1 MGRVRAGL
9 VGGFAFCFATVR
21 SAWPA
26 IVVRM
31 EQTSVFDRVTESGG
45 VRATLVAA
53 ARAARAIARA
63 GDDPAAR
70 AAADPNGA
78 MTHSWLFTGP
88 PGSGRSIASEAFA
101 QALLCTDP
109 DVVGC
114 GRCRGCATA
123 AADTHGDLMN
133 VTTEGAV
140 IQVKVVRTEV
150 IPWAHRRPTTAD
162 WRVVIIEDADRLND
176 ESANALL
183 KAVEEP
189 PERTVFLLCA
199 PTTDPADFSVTLR
212 SRCRHVYVPT
222 PTTEEVV
229 TALRM
234 NRPELTVEQAEWAGT
249 IANGHI
255 GRAMGLATDEGTR
268 EWRGRA
274 LDLVE
279 AVFDPANAYVR
290 TRELASKAE
299 AESKRRNAPREE
311 KELEQ
316 LTNALGLGA
325 KGKGAQAAT
334 RGSAGVIKEL
344 EENQKRR
351 RKRTEFDLVDIA
363 LMDMVGLL
371 RDALLVSSG
380 IPADGGGAG
389 AGGVEGSGA
398 GAGGAGSVPTPINP
412 DRRRTAAEL
421 ARRVSAEGLVASI
434 DAVMD
439 ARKAMARNVRS
450 AVALDGM
457 MGAMQVACRVGQR

>member
-1 MGRVRAGL
+1 MLCDG
-9 VGGFAFCFATVR
+9 R
-21 SAWPA
+21 SAAPA
-26 IVVRM
+26 IVVPM
-31 EQTSVFDRVTESGG
+31 EQASVFDRVTESGG

-70 AAADPNGA
+70 AAADPKGE

-88 PGSGRSIASEAFA
+88 PGSGRSTTAKVFA

-109 DVVGC
+109 EVVGC
-114 GRCRGCATA
+114 GRCRGCVTA
-123 AADTHGDLMN
+123 EAGTHAEIKIAETRGVSIGVDYTREEL
-133 VTTEGAV
+133 VRWAYAV
-140 IQVKVVRTEV
+140 
-150 IPWAHRRPTTAD
+150 PTTAD
-162 WRVVIIEDADRLND
+162 WRVVIIPKADRLTPQ
-176 ESANALL
+176 SANALL

-189 PERTVFLLCA
+189 PARTVFLMCA

-234 NRPELTVEQAEWAGT
+234 TRPELTVEQAEWAGT
-249 IANGHI
+249 VANGHI
-255 GRAMGLATDEGTR
+255 GRAMGLAADEGTR

-279 AVFDPANAYVR
+279 AVFDPATSYLR

-299 AESKRRNAPREE
+299 AESKRRNEPIEE
-311 KELEQ
+311 RELEK
-316 LTNALGLGA
+316 LSNALGLGA

-334 RGSAGVIKEL
+334 RGAAKEIKDL
-344 EENQKRR
+344 EADQKRR
-351 RKRTEFDLVDIA
+351 RRRDALDLVDIA
-363 LMDMVGLL
+363 LMDMIGLL

-380 IPADGGGAG
+380 IPADGGDAVAGGAG
-389 AGGVEGSGA
+389 AHGGGSGR
-398 GAGGAGSVPTPINP
+398 GGSVPTPINP

-421 ARRVSAEGLVASI
+421 ARRVPAEGLVASI

-439 ARKAMARNVRS
+439 ARRAMARNVRP

-457 MGAMQVACRVGQR
+457 MGEMQVACRVGQR

>member
-1 MGRVRAGL
+1 
-9 VGGFAFCFATVR
+9 
-21 SAWPA
+21 
-26 IVVRM
+26 M
-31 EQTSVFDRVTESGG
+31 EQASVFDRVTESGG

-53 ARAARAIARA
+53 ARAARAIVRA

-70 AAADPNGA
+70 AAADPKGE

-88 PGSGRSIASEAFA
+88 PGSGRSTTAKVFA

-109 DVVGC
+109 EIVGC
-114 GRCRGCATA
+114 GRCRGCETA
-123 AADTHGDLMN
+123 EAGTHA
-133 VTTEGAV
+133 E
-140 IQVKVVRTEV
+140 IQIAETMGVSIGVEYTREELVR
-150 IPWAHRRPTTAD
+150 WAYALPTTAD
-162 WRVVIIEDADRLND
+162 WRVVIIKKADRLTP
-176 ESANALL
+176 EAANALL

-189 PERTVFLLCA
+189 PARTVFLMCA

-222 PTTEEVV
+222 PTSEEVV
-229 TALRM
+229 TALRIEH
-234 NRPELTVEQAEWAGT
+234 PELTVEQAEWAGT
-249 IANGHI
+249 VANGHI
-255 GRAMGLATDEGTR
+255 GRAKKLATDEGTR

-279 AVFDPANAYVR
+279 AVFDPATSYLR

-299 AESKRRNAPREE
+299 AESKRKNEPIEE
-311 KELEQ
+311 VELEK
-316 LTNALGLGA
+316 LSNALGLGA

-334 RGSAGVIKEL
+334 RGAAKEIKDL
-344 EENQKRR
+344 EADQKRR
-351 RKRTEFDLVDIA
+351 RKRDTLEFVDIA
-363 LMDMVGLL
+363 LMDMIGLL

-380 IPADGGGAG
+380 IPADGGDA
-389 AGGVEGSGA
+389 V
-398 GAGGAGSVPTPINP
+398 AGGAGGGGSMPTPINP

-421 ARRVSAEGLVASI
+421 ARRVPAEGLVASI

-439 ARKAMARNVRS
+439 ARHAMARNVRP

>member
-1 MGRVRAGL
+1 MLCDG
-9 VGGFAFCFATVR
+9 R
-21 SAWPA
+21 SASPA

-31 EQTSVFDRVTESGG
+31 EQASVFDRVTESGG

-53 ARAARAIARA
+53 ARAARAIVRA

-70 AAADPNGA
+70 AAADPKGA

-88 PGSGRSIASEAFA
+88 PGSGRSTTAKVFA

-109 DVVGC
+109 EIVGC
-114 GRCRGCATA
+114 GRCRGCETA
-123 AADTHGDLMN
+123 KAGTHA
-133 VTTEGAV
+133 E
-140 IQVKVVRTEV
+140 IQIAETMGVSIGVEYTREELVR
-150 IPWAHRRPTTAD
+150 WAYALPTTAD
-162 WRVVIIEDADRLND
+162 WRVVIIKKADRLTP
-176 ESANALL
+176 EAANALL

-189 PERTVFLLCA
+189 PARTVFLMCA

-222 PTTEEVV
+222 PTSEEVV
-229 TALRM
+229 TALRIEH
-234 NRPELTVEQAEWAGT
+234 PELTVEQAEWAGT
-249 IANGHI
+249 VANGHI
-255 GRAMGLATDEGTR
+255 GRAKKLATDEGTR

-279 AVFDPANAYVR
+279 AVFDPATSYLR

-299 AESKRRNAPREE
+299 AESKRKNEPIEE
-311 KELEQ
+311 VELEK
-316 LTNALGLGA
+316 LSNALGLGA

-334 RGSAGVIKEL
+334 RGAAKEIKDL
-344 EENQKRR
+344 EADQKRR
-351 RKRTEFDLVDIA
+351 RKRDTLEFVDIA
-363 LMDMVGLL
+363 LMDMIGLL

-380 IPADGGGAG
+380 IPADGGDA
-389 AGGVEGSGA
+389 V
-398 GAGGAGSVPTPINP
+398 AGGAGGGGSMPTPINP

-421 ARRVSAEGLVASI
+421 ARRVPAEGLVASI

-439 ARKAMARNVRS
+439 ARHAMARNVRP

>member
-1 MGRVRAGL
+1 
-9 VGGFAFCFATVR
+9 
-21 SAWPA
+21 
-26 IVVRM
+26 M
-31 EQTSVFDRVTESGG
+31 EQTSVFGRVTEAAG
-45 VRATLVAA
+45 VRSTLEAA
-53 ARAARAIARA
+53 ARAARAMSRA
-63 GDDPAAR
+63 GDEPGAR

-114 GRCRGCATA
+114 GRCQGCQTV
-123 AADTHGDLMN
+123 AADTHGDLKKL
-133 VTTEGAV
+133 TTQGSV
-140 IQVKVVRTEV
+140 IQVKVVRSDV

-162 WRVVIIEDADRLND
+162 WRVVIVEDADRLND

-189 PERTVFLLCA
+189 PERTVFLLSA

-222 PTTEEVV
+222 PTKAHVV
-229 TALRM
+229 AALRM
-234 NRPELTVEQAEWAGT
+234 GNPELTVEQAEWAGT

-255 GRAMGLATDEGTR
+255 GRAKGLATDEGTR
-268 EWRGRA
+268 AWRGRA

-279 AVFDPANAYVR
+279 AIFDPATAYLR
-290 TRELASKAE
+290 TRELSSEAE
-299 AESKRRNAPREE
+299 KESKRRNEPKEE

-351 RKRTEFDLVDIA
+351 RKREEFDLVDIA

-371 RDALLVSSG
+371 RDALMVASGVDVDGGSGNGGVGGGSS
-380 IPADGGGAG
+380 ASGGAG
-389 AGGVEGSGA
+389 GGSAAGDDAAEVGPA
-398 GAGGAGSVPTPINP
+398 LINP
-412 DRRRTAAEL
+412 DRRRTSSEL
-421 ARRVSAEGLVASI
+421 ARRVSPEGLVACI

-439 ARKAMARNVRS
+439 AREAMGRNVRP

-457 MGAMQVACRVGQR
+457 MGTLQLACGVGQR

>member
-1 MGRVRAGL
+1 MRRAPGGSVGRSPV
-9 VGGFAFCFATVR
+9 CFATAW
-21 SAWPA
+21 SAAPA

-31 EQTSVFDRVTESGG
+31 ELGSVFDRVTEAGG
-45 VRATLVAA
+45 VRSTLAAA
-53 ARAARAIARA
+53 ARAARAIAAA
-63 GDDPAAR
+63 GEDPAVR

-88 PGSGRSIASEAFA
+88 PGSGRSVAAEAFA

-109 DVVGC
+109 TVAGC
-114 GRCRGCATA
+114 GRCRGCTTA
-123 AADTHGDLMN
+123 DADTHGDLMN
-133 VTTEGAV
+133 VTTEGSV
-140 IQVKVVRTEV
+140 IQVKVVRSEV

-162 WRVVIIEDADRLND
+162 WRVVIVEDADRLND

-189 PERTVFLLCA
+189 PECTVFLLCA

-222 PTTEEVV
+222 PTNAHVV
-229 TALRM
+229 DALRM
-234 NRPELTVEQAEWAGT
+234 SHPELTVEQAEWAGT

-268 EWRGRA
+268 EWRSRA

-279 AVFDPANAYVR
+279 AVFDPANAYLR
-290 TRELASKAE
+290 TRELSAHAE
-299 AESKRRNAPREE
+299 KESKRRNEPKEE

-380 IPADGGGAG
+380 IPAVGGGT
-389 AGGVEGSGA
+389 GVGSGP
-398 GAGGAGSVPTPINP
+398 VPINP

-421 ARRVSAEGLVASI
+421 ARRVSAEGLVACI

-439 ARKAMARNVRS
+439 AREAMARNVRP